1 MARVLLIE
9 DNPSMREG
17 LTLALHRLGHAVHA
31 AASGEEGLSALPDF
45 RPDAVVLDLMLPGMH
60 GHEVCH
66 RIRAFSQ
73 AAIVMAT
80 ACGQDQDI
88 VLGLEAGADDYVV
101 KPVAARVL
109 DARLRAVLRRVDPTT
124 NDTSQSVEIHRQLR
138 IDRTGCRVWLGE
150 QPVDLAYMELRVLL
164 ELSAAPGRVFSF
176 QQLLESVWEH
186 RHYGDQRLVVACV
199 SRLRK
204 RIEDPSGGQ
213 RYIHTVRGVGYR
225 FGLR

>member
-1 MARVLLIE
+1 
-9 DNPSMREG
+9 MREG
-17 LTLALHRLGHAVHA
+17 LVLALHRLGHAVHA
-31 AASGEEGLSALPDF
+31 TASGEEGLSVLPDF

-73 AAIVMAT
+73 AAIVMST

-101 KPVAARVL
+101 KPVTARVL
-109 DARLRAVLRRVDPTT
+109 DARLRAVLRRVDSTT
-124 NDTSQSVEIHRQLR
+124 SVTPPSVEIHGQLK
-138 IDRTGCRVWLGE
+138 IDRAGCRVWLDE
-150 QPVDLAYMELRVLL
+150 QPVDLAYMELRLLL

-186 RHYGDQRLVVACV
+186 RDYGDPRLVIACV